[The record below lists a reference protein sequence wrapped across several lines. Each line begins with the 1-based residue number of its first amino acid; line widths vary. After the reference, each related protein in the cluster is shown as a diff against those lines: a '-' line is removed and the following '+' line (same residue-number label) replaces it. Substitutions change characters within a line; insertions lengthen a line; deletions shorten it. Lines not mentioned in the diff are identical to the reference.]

1 MIINLKIIII
11 KIYYEEPGSNFLLDL
26 FKDKRFAVV
35 FGYMVTFKFYEDF
48 IVTPY
53 PYHIELKN
61 DDTHLII
68 LLYIGFNF
76 KKYMEMD
83 SVHIVSFTPIVW
95 EMIEYDHLDVKYVS
109 KMGLFHM
116 ITELVNETRAEE
128 IRFLLY

>member
-1 MIINLKIIII
+1 M
-11 KIYYEEPGSNFLLDL
+11 KIYYEEPESNFLLDL
-26 FKDKRFAVV
+26 FKDKRFAAV

-48 IVTPY
+48 IVTSY

-61 DDTHLII
+61 DDTHVII

-83 SVHIVSFTPIVW
+83 SVHIVSFNPIAW
-95 EMIEYDHLDVKYVS
+95 EMIEYDLLDVKYVS
-109 KMGLFHM
+109 KKGLFHM
-116 ITELVNETRAEE
+116 ITELVSETRAEA